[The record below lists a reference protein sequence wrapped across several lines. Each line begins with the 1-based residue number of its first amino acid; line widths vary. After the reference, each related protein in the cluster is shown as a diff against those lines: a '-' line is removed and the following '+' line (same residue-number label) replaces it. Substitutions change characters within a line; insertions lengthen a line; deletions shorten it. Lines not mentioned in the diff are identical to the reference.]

1 MQAHIS
7 KRLNHKQKIITN
19 KATKI
24 IQLKYREEKTM
35 FTFIVITYLV
45 IGLFIGLSNVSK
57 GREGSAGFIP
67 TIVGHMLLWPLFL
80 LSK

>member
-1 MQAHIS
+1 
-7 KRLNHKQKIITN
+7 
-19 KATKI
+19 
-24 IQLKYREEKTM
+24 M